1 MSPKF
6 CAECGA
12 ALNEL
17 GRCPMKCDEVAPRV
31 LGGAS
36 DSGQPVGGIPSA
48 GDLTAE
54 GFGPMTRRE
63 SPPPSA
69 APKAPGPLTYPKFEA
84 LRKKGAI

>member
-17 GRCPMKCDEVAPRV
+17 GRCPMKCDEVAP
-31 LGGAS
+31 
-36 DSGQPVGGIPSA
+36 QA
-48 GDLTAE
+48 GDPQL
-54 GFGPMTRRE
+54 P
-63 SPPPSA
+63 
-69 APKAPGPLTYPKFEA
+69 APKSRRSAGPLTYPKFEA